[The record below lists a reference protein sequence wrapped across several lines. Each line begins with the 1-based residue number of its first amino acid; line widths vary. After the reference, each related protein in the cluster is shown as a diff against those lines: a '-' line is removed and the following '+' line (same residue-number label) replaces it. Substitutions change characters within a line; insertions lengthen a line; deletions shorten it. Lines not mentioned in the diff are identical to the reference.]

1 MIIPGLVHRH
11 THGCL
16 NGEFDE
22 HVLMVIPI
30 KIMDCKFGERV
41 LMVIPIMD
49 CKFGEHVLLVIP
61 IMDCKFGEHVLMVIP
76 LMDCKFDEHIHTLT
90 PILVAMSV
98 MYDEFDKHTCTYIH
112 THTHTH
118 THIVVRVVDSE
129 LSKCTHIPIIYV
141 HPCIVSLANRLT
153 VC

>member
-61 IMDCKFGEHVLMVIP
+61 IMDCKFGEHILMVIP
-76 LMDCKFDEHIHTLT
+76 IKVLW
-90 PILVAMSV
+90 
-98 MYDEFDKHTCTYIH
+98 
-112 THTHTH
+112 
-118 THIVVRVVDSE
+118 
-129 LSKCTHIPIIYV
+129 
-141 HPCIVSLANRLT
+141 IVSLVNTYSWSSLLKYYGL
-153 VC
+153 